1 MNKVIGRIY
10 SYDIMRFVAILAV
23 IMIHTSAIFVI
34 SSDGTTADFVL
45 ANVLDSLSRFSVPLF
60 LMISG
65 ALMLNEKKEIDNK
78 KIFRSAAGFFVLLV
92 VWSIIYSLYDTVL
105 LPYLSSSP
113 ISIKSAILSAIKGY
127 GHLWYLYVTVGLYLI
142 TPVLRLFVKL
152 KNNKTVKY
160 FLILSVAVCFATP
173 FVNTVVSVCLPGN
186 SFVSQYVSKFEL
198 GFLTEYL
205 TYYILGWYLSNIEIK
220 KHTRIWIY
228 VAGAAGLIIT
238 VVGTH
243 LFYHDSGADFYS
255 YSMLNILAYSTS
267 VFVFIFY
274 LLKKKDLSKHK
285 KLLTA
290 QSGLTFGVYLIH
302 CIFISVFERLSTNL
316 TATPLKILIIFTGT
330 AICSFASVF
339 IISKIPLIRKL
350 VRG

>member
-10 SYDIMRFVAILAV
+10 SYDIMRFIAILAV

-152 KNNKTVKY
+152 KNNKKQ
-160 FLILSVAVCFATP
+160 P
-173 FVNTVVSVCLPGN
+173 
-186 SFVSQYVSKFEL
+186 
-198 GFLTEYL
+198 
-205 TYYILGWYLSNIEIK
+205 
-220 KHTRIWIY
+220 
-228 VAGAAGLIIT
+228 
-238 VVGTH
+238 
-243 LFYHDSGADFYS
+243 
-255 YSMLNILAYSTS
+255 
-267 VFVFIFY
+267 
-274 LLKKKDLSKHK
+274 
-285 KLLTA
+285 
-290 QSGLTFGVYLIH
+290 QS
-302 CIFISVFERLSTNL
+302 R
-316 TATPLKILIIFTGT
+316 
-330 AICSFASVF
+330 
-339 IISKIPLIRKL
+339 
-350 VRG
+350 